1 MSTKLQLTSF
11 VDRGIMTINE
21 VRQYLNLAPVPGGDV
36 ALLRKDT
43 GKLKE
48 GGGSDGED

>member
-1 MSTKLQLTSF
+1 
-11 VDRGIMTINE
+11 MTINE
-21 VRQYLNLAPVPGGDV
+21 ARQYLNLAPVPGGDV